1 MTKIKRGDIVWV
13 NLDPTIGDEAAKTR
27 HTQQSCEVVEDD
39 DLRVCAVLI
48 IQNDLGNRHSKKTIV
63 APFLKAKNYPF
74 IVNVAPSSQNG
85 LDKERG
91 LDLSHIR
98 SVSTQR
104 INNKLGSIEAKYW
117 SEIKKAILI
126 QLGFDD
132 IFS

>member
-27 HTQQSCEVVEDD
+27 PC
-39 DLRVCAVLI
+39 LI
-48 IQNDLGNRHSKKTIV
+48 VQNDLGNRHSKKTIV
-63 APFLKAKNYPF
+63 APFLKPKNYPF
-74 IVNVAPSSQNG
+74 IVNVAPSRQNG
-85 LDKERG
+85 LDTERG

-98 SVSTQR
+98 SVSIQR
-104 INNKLGSIEAKYW
+104 INNKLGAIEAKYW
-117 SEIKKAILI
+117 PEIKKAVLI

>member
-1 MTKIKRGDIVWV
+1 MTRIKRGDIVWV

-39 DLRVCAVLI
+39 DLRECAVLI

-63 APFLKAKNYPF
+63 APFLKTKNYPF
-74 IVNVAPSSQNG
+74 IVNVAPSGQNG
-85 LDKERG
+85 LDRERG

-98 SVSTQR
+98 SVSIQR

>member
-13 NLDPTIGDEAAKTR
+13 NLNPTIGDEAAKTR
-27 HTQQSCEVVEDD
+27 PC
-39 DLRVCAVLI
+39 LI
-48 IQNDLGNRHSKKTIV
+48 LQNDLGNRHSKKTIV

-98 SVSTQR
+98 SVSIQR
-104 INNKLGSIEAKYW
+104 VNNKLGAIEEKYW

-132 IFS
+132 IFN